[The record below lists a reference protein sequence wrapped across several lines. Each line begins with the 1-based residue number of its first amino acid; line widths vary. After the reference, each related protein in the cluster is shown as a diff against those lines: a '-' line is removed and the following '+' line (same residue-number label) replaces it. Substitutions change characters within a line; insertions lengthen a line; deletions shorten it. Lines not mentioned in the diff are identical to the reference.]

1 MNMQAVFLLAIIA
14 VLLLTLPYIWRIVK
28 GPTVFDRV
36 QALNG
41 VGTKVPVLAVL
52 IGLVLD
58 RVPMYVDMALSLFL
72 LNLFVSLL
80 VAKYMHLK
88 VGPTGALS
96 AGSTPEGGQRA

>member
-1 MNMQAVFLLAIIA
+1 MNMQTVFLTAIIV
-14 VLLLTLPYIWRIVK
+14 VLLLSVPYIWRVVK

-41 VGTKVPVLAVL
+41 IGTKVPVLAVL

-58 RVPMYVDMALSLFL
+58 RVPMYVDMALALFL

-88 VGPTGALS
+88 VGPGAAS
-96 AGSTPEGGQRA
+96 AEGGRQA

>member
-1 MNMQAVFLLAIIA
+1 MDMQTLFLIATVA
-14 VLLLTLPYIWRIVK
+14 VLLLTLPYIWRIVV

-41 VGTKVPVLAVL
+41 MGTKVPVLAVL

-72 LNLFVSLL
+72 LNLFVTLL

-88 VGPTGALS
+88 TDEES
-96 AGSTPEGGQRA
+96 NPEGGGA